1 MDRTF
6 VPCRKHVNLFQR
18 ECKRM
23 QSSNRRS
30 IVREAFQKRRAGA
43 PGAFRQDKN
52 ENDEN
57 EEACSLH
64 TRITNNPTPHAA
76 QAIIAICIRVWSYF
90 GWHVHS
96 LCAHVAA
103 TVSAEI
109 SVESHRRQ
117 MLTTHARPTHTS
129 EPMRA
134 IFSNKCGGRDEDCG
148 SSVHLSSAG
157 KRSSR
162 ALKTTSK

>member
-1 MDRTF
+1 M
-6 VPCRKHVNLFQR
+6 CGKLF
-18 ECKRM
+18 
-23 QSSNRRS
+23 RS
-30 IVREAFQKRRAGA
+30 VGLVLPERSAGM
-43 PGAFRQDKN
+43 N

-64 TRITNNPTPHAA
+64 TRTTNNPTPHAA

-90 GWHVHS
+90 GGHVHS

-109 SVESHRRQ
+109 KISAESHRRQ
-117 MLTTHARPTHTS
+117 MLTTRPTHTP

-134 IFSNKCGGRDEDCG
+134 IFSNKCGG
-148 SSVHLSSAG
+148 A
-157 KRSSR
+157 
-162 ALKTTSK
+162 